1 MTISD
6 SNSANGVMRANY
18 FDDFSFDMDVHKLE
32 FADDGFKFDK
42 SISKSRSVEIEQD
55 HTKAGYKKPVSW
67 KFINCY
73 MTSIS
78 AISLSSDA
86 YDAPLDYS
94 FGIMYDKYQYY
105 TESNDNYDKYQY
117 YTKSNG
123 LWA

>member
-32 FADDGFKFDK
+32 FADDGFKFDA
-42 SISKSRSVEIEQD
+42 SNSKSRSEEIEQD